1 MCIYSEMRAV
11 KMMEICYK
19 LCYFNGIFS
28 VHGFI
33 CRQFSHYDEI
43 DEVDEIVQI
52 FIILL

>member
-1 MCIYSEMRAV
+1 MTDV

-19 LCYFNGIFS
+19 LCYFNGNFS

-43 DEVDEIVQI
+43 DEVDENAPI
-52 FIILL
+52 FIIFP